1 MRHSANDLSHS
12 NWRAISDMGLGKH
25 MCSYFSLHPF
35 AHHHHLQ
42 CSFQSVCLSWA
53 MSIQVKGHVT
63 YLSVCQTGSSP
74 PAALICNLTNTLCKC
89 FSVIWMTVVFWE
101 LGLVHFL
108 NAYRCNLS
116 ICMLSQNAEWVQ
128 IAVMKLFHYG
138 DEQCW
143 INRNNKAECF
153 IEPSV
158 EVLWQRVLLCLQLWW
173 LAGGQRWL
181 LAKWNNSNFQLLV
194 IYKQS

>member
-1 MRHSANDLSHS
+1 MRQCKWPVTQQLTSDKWHGSGKTYVQLFFSAAFCTSSSSSVLVSERLSQ
-12 NWRAISDMGLGKH
+12 LGH
-25 MCSYFSLHPF
+25 EFTSERT
-35 AHHHHLQ
+35 
-42 CSFQSVCLSWA
+42 
-53 MSIQVKGHVT
+53 HVT
-63 YLSVCQTGSSP
+63 YLSVCQTGSST

-143 INRNNKAECF
+143 INKNNKAECF

-158 EVLWQRVLLCLQLWW
+158 EVLWHRVLLCLQLWW

-181 LAKWNNSNFQLLV
+181 LAKWNNSNLQLLV

>member
-1 MRHSANDLSHS
+1 MTLVWENQSA
-12 NWRAISDMGLGKH
+12 AIFPCG
-25 MCSYFSLHPF
+25 
-35 AHHHHLQ
+35 HHHLLQ
-42 CSFQSVCLSWA
+42 CFCLSCA
-53 MSIQVKGHVT
+53 MTCVYIWVCVRAYFPRWFPK
-63 YLSVCQTGSSP
+63 YLIRQTHFIHFSLSSDW
-74 PAALICNLTNTLCKC
+74 L
-89 FSVIWMTVVFWE
+89 VFWGV
-101 LGLVHFL
+101 GLVHFL
-108 NAYRCNLS
+108 NAYWCNLS

-158 EVLWQRVLLCLQLWW
+158 EVLWQGVLLCLQLWW

-181 LAKWNNSNFQLLV
+181 LAKWNNSHLQLSV
-194 IYKQS
+194 IYKHN